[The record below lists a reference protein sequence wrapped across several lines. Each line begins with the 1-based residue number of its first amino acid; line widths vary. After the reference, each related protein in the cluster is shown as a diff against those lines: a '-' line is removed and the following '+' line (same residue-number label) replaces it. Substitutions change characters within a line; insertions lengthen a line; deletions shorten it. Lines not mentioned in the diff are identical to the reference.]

1 MAKYFRDIL
10 LFLPGII
17 GGIFALVQWVKSN
30 TYKRAEFINSLVTT
44 LRNDEEISSII
55 YMFDYDSEWY
65 TREFH
70 YQRNKLEHDVDKT
83 LAYFSYICYLRKNK
97 IISKKDFIFFEY
109 EIKRIAANY
118 SVQAYF
124 YNLFH
129 FSKKNNCEFTFK
141 YLFDYCYK
149 NKLFTKCIDIKSI
162 SNNFP
167 RYLNFD

>member
-83 LAYFSYICYLRKNK
+83 LAYF
-97 IISKKDFIFFEY
+97 
-109 EIKRIAANY
+109 
-118 SVQAYF
+118 

-129 FSKKNNCEFTFK
+129 FSKKNNCEFSFK

-167 RYLNFD
+167 RYLNLD